1 MCVRVGRACMWGTC
15 AVWSAMSAGGG
26 RCRRGSSQGS
36 SRAAGG
42 SAQPLGGAKGDRL
55 VVADLKGFVRVGG
68 VGMFRSEALEERPL
82 ALRGR
87 HARQPRQAAP
97 VDGGVRAVGERE
109 RALLFELRVQEQCG
123 GAVGHVEARTKAIAT
138 AKDSAELSAACY
150 GLATNPVLSVPTLS
164 LSSCTVIECWDD
176 CCRRS
181 NPFLSGGESRRPT
194 LLSASASSRFEMS
207 LAPGDSTLLLT

>member
-1 MCVRVGRACMWGTC
+1 MRACGAC
-15 AVWSAMSAGGG
+15 VHVGHVCRVERNVGEGG

-109 RALLFELRVQEQCG
+109 RALLFELRVHEQCG
-123 GAVGHVEARTKAIAT
+123 GGTHVEARTKAIAT

-181 NPFLSGGESRRPT
+181 NPFLSGGES
-194 LLSASASSRFEMS
+194 
-207 LAPGDSTLLLT
+207 